1 MTAGTGTTEAEKP
14 GKRAAQAAVPG
25 LSEASRDGCGP
36 SSFQPIP
43 APLRGWRNA
52 GDTVR
57 PLPPSQRSPGPL
69 PRPDPPPIP
78 RFHPLPPGRGPPV
91 PPAPVGPGPAAGFAG
106 LQRSERS
113 SRSAA
118 LTAPSSSVR
127 PQRGDE
133 RGKAAARQR
142 TTRSLMIYIPPAR
155 LRRSARGANSSCPI
169 PCRVPIC
176 AAGAL
181 FIQALRFGRL
191 CKQQ

>member
-43 APLRGWRNA
+43 APLRGRRNA

-91 PPAPVGPGPAAGFAG
+91 PPAPVGPGPAA
-106 LQRSERS
+106 
-113 SRSAA
+113 
-118 LTAPSSSVR
+118 SSSVR

>member
-1 MTAGTGTTEAEKP
+1 MD
-14 GKRAAQAAVPG
+14 AV
-25 LSEASRDGCGP
+25 LLP
-36 SSFQPIP
+36 SS
-43 APLRGWRNA
+43 
-52 GDTVR
+52 
-57 PLPPSQRSPGPL
+57 PSQPRFGDGGTRGTPCGRCRHRSAHRGRSPGL
-69 PRPDPPPIP
+69 T
-78 RFHPLPPGRGPPV
+78 PLPPGRGPPV

-113 SRSAA
+113 SRGAA